1 VIGIGAPD
9 TREMV
14 SQLRHYERWQSAG
27 YLVPPPYYV
36 CPSQAGLRWHF
47 SQIAAGT
54 ERPIVLYNV
63 PKRTGVSIAPHTA
76 LMLAEI
82 PNVVA
87 IKECVAEHFAALRGD
102 DAALLACL
110 QQGGTGG
117 ILAGAHIRPDL
128 FLALVAHHRAGRIDE
143 AARLADRLAP
153 LAALLF
159 AEPNPAPVK
168 ALLAEMGFMRAE
180 SRPPILPASDAL
192 RHRLIGACAVLDDDR
207 VAARA

>member
-1 VIGIGAPD
+1 
-9 TREMV
+9 
-14 SQLRHYERWQSAG
+14 
-27 YLVPPPYYV
+27 
-36 CPSQAGLRWHF
+36 
-47 SQIAAGT
+47 
-54 ERPIVLYNV
+54 VLYNV

-87 IKECVAEHFAALRGD
+87 IKECVAEHFAALRGGRLQVLSGD

>member
-1 VIGIGAPD
+1 
-9 TREMV
+9 
-14 SQLRHYERWQSAG
+14 
-27 YLVPPPYYV
+27 VPPPYYV

-87 IKECVAEHFAALRGD
+87 IKECVAEHFAALRGGRLQVLSGD